1 MSQQGSFSRV
11 FQQLQSG
18 QISRRAFMERA
29 MALGVGLPVAAFVVN
44 SLTFRGASAQES
56 TGAVSR
62 PTGGTEN
69 QQRGEGG
76 ELKLIQWQAVSTLSP
91 HNATGTKDALGATPV
106 FEPLLNYLPDGS
118 LTPNLVKVVPTVENG
133 GLSADFTTV
142 TYDLLEGVVWSD
154 GTPFTAH
161 DVVATYTW
169 LIDPVNA
176 AITLNNYLPLA
187 SVEAIDDLT
196 VKLTF
201 KTGTLAWYIPF
212 SGTNSGFVYPKHVLE
227 QGDAGKEILR
237 ATPIGTGPYTVTS
250 FTENDQVIYAANDL
264 YREPNKPY
272 FATINLKGG
281 GDAASAARAVLE
293 TGDWDVAWNPQVE
306 PQIIRQLESANNGKA
321 VFPPG
326 PFIEA
331 VFFNF
336 ADPNQ
341 EVDGQRSEKNT
352 PHPFLSDPEVR
363 KAISLAT
370 DRDTLSSQFYSGAP
384 GEPAAVNVLTGIPP
398 LESPN
403 TSFEFNLDKAK
414 QTLEDAGWLLD
425 GSTRSKDGVELK
437 LSLATTV
444 SSVRQ
449 KEQAVLKKDW
459 EEIGIEVN
467 LLEVDQTIYF
477 DPSAGNDQS
486 STHFYNDTEMHTIGP
501 ASPFPRDYMSR
512 WYAGPDGSNIAQA
525 SNEWSGFNY
534 QRYSNAE
541 YDQLWE
547 TLADETDLERAVE
560 IFIQLNDILVE
571 NSVVLPLVQRSA
583 GNSYAVNN
591 RINNDNIL
599 GHSWEVIYWNI
610 ANWNAA
616 AE

>member
-1 MSQQGSFSRV
+1 
-11 FQQLQSG
+11 
-18 QISRRAFMERA
+18 
-29 MALGVGLPVAAFVVN
+29 MALGVGLPVAAFVAN
-44 SLTFRGASAQES
+44 SLTFQGASAQDS
-56 TGAVSR
+56 TGAVTR

-69 QQRGEGG
+69 QQRGAGG

-118 LTPNLVKVVPTVENG
+118 LTPSLVKVVPTLENG
-133 GLSADFTTV
+133 GLSADLTTV
-142 TYDLLEGVVWSD
+142 TYELLEGVVWSD

-187 SVEAIDDLT
+187 SVEAVDDLT

-237 ATPIGTGPYTVTS
+237 ANPIGTGPYTVTS
-250 FTENDQVIYAANDL
+250 FTENDQVIYAANEL

-272 FATINLKGG
+272 YATINLKGG

-336 ADPNQ
+336 SDPNQ

-352 PHPFLSDPEVR
+352 PHPFLTDPAVR
-363 KAISLAT
+363 TGDQSRHRSRHALDPVLLRRSRRAGRRQCADRHSGARIAKHRPSSSISTRRSRRSTRRVGCWMEARDRKMASSSSSPGHHRQLRAPERAGRAQEGLGG
-370 DRDTLSSQFYSGAP
+370 DRDRGQ
-384 GEPAAVNVLTGIPP
+384 PA
-398 LESPN
+398 
-403 TSFEFNLDKAK
+403 
-414 QTLEDAGWLLD
+414 
-425 GSTRSKDGVELK
+425 
-437 LSLATTV
+437 
-444 SSVRQ
+444 
-449 KEQAVLKKDW
+449 
-459 EEIGIEVN
+459 
-467 LLEVDQTIYF
+467 
-477 DPSAGNDQS
+477 
-486 STHFYNDTEMHTIGP
+486 
-501 ASPFPRDYMSR
+501 
-512 WYAGPDGSNIAQA
+512 
-525 SNEWSGFNY
+525 
-534 QRYSNAE
+534 
-541 YDQLWE
+541 
-547 TLADETDLERAVE
+547 
-560 IFIQLNDILVE
+560 
-571 NSVVLPLVQRSA
+571 
-583 GNSYAVNN
+583 
-591 RINNDNIL
+591 
-599 GHSWEVIYWNI
+599 
-610 ANWNAA
+610 
-616 AE
+616 